1 MKTQKRKDIIM
12 KIQSPLG
19 STTNNRIDLGYTS
32 SPTHQIFFLPVF
44 EEIGNFCPNFLIDIF
59 GIVFKKEE
67 KSINVQYLMM
77 VQHLLNSMSYGLQSR
92 TIKCC

>member
-1 MKTQKRKDIIM
+1 M

-44 EEIGNFCPNFLIDIF
+44 EEIGNFCPNLLIDIL

-67 KSINVQYLMM
+67 EKNSNVQYLM
-77 VQHLLNSMSYGLQSR
+77 SYGLQRR
-92 TIKCC
+92 TILCC

>member
-1 MKTQKRKDIIM
+1 M

-44 EEIGNFCPNFLIDIF
+44 EEIGNFCPNLLIDIL
-59 GIVFKKEE
+59 GIV
-67 KSINVQYLMM
+67 
-77 VQHLLNSMSYGLQSR
+77 
-92 TIKCC
+92 

>member
-44 EEIGNFCPNFLIDIF
+44 EEIGNFCPNLLIDILL

-67 KSINVQYLMM
+67 KVSIYNIGVP
-77 VQHLLNSMSYGLQSR
+77 S
-92 TIKCC
+92 

>member
-1 MKTQKRKDIIM
+1 M

-44 EEIGNFCPNFLIDIF
+44 EEIGNFCPNLLIDIL
-59 GIVFKKEE
+59 GIVFKKRRN
-67 KSINVQYLMM
+67 KKQQCTISNDGTVSIKLNVIWHKDNFM
-77 VQHLLNSMSYGLQSR
+77 LLN
-92 TIKCC
+92 